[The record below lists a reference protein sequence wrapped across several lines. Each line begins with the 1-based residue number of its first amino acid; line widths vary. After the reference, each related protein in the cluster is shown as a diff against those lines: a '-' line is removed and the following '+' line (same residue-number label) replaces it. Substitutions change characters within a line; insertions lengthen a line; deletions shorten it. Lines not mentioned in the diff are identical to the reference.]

1 MPPES
6 GRISAVL
13 RQCEEWL
20 SAAGLDGFAAMTGR
34 DVGQVWTWLES
45 IGCRNQCDP
54 RLRDWAAAA
63 GVPEALAGRALLALA
78 APRALEEA
86 PRRGIPAEV
95 IELLCD
101 EFSSFAAAPAAWL
114 ADVGFEHVRFR
125 EMARIAT
132 LHRFPAGQFHWEISG
147 VPRSTFWKAGARG
160 AAALAAAVARSGG
173 FSPMFEFHVNER
185 RRNRSV
191 LLEREAA
198 ASYLRMARALA
209 LQPRVRGLMSCSW
222 FFCSTITQ
230 VTPHLAWLRR
240 QLEQAGARFIP
251 LGPAGQDD
259 GFLKG
264 SPERRAQFEAGRLRP
279 RLVLVIWPRAAVLD
293 WARRQEPARAAQ

>member
-20 SAAGLDGFAAMTGR
+20 GAPPLDGFATLTGR
-34 DVGQVWTWLES
+34 DAGQAWTWLEA

-54 RLRDWAAAA
+54 RLRNWAAAA

-86 PRRGIPAEV
+86 VRRGIPEEV
-95 IELLCD
+95 MDLLCD
-101 EFSSFAAAPAAWL
+101 EFASFAAAPPAWL
-114 ADVGFEHVRFR
+114 ADAGFEHVRFR

-160 AAALAAAVARSGG
+160 ALTVAAAVARSGG
-173 FSPMFEFHVNER
+173 LAPMFEFHVNER
-185 RRNRSV
+185 RKNRSV
-191 LLEREAA
+191 LLEGEAA
-198 ASYLRMARALA
+198 ASYLRMARALEFN
-209 LQPRVRGLMSCSW
+209 PPVRGLMSCSW
-222 FFCSTITQ
+222 LFCPTIAQ
-230 VTPHLAWLRR
+230 ATPRLAWLRR
-240 QLEQAGARFIP
+240 QLQEAGASLIP
-251 LGPAGQDD
+251 LGPAGPES

-264 SPERRAQFEAGRLRP
+264 SPERRVEFESGRLRP
-279 RLVLVIWPRAAVLD
+279 RLVLVIWPRASVLA
-293 WARRQEPARAAQ
+293 WARRKAAGQAAP